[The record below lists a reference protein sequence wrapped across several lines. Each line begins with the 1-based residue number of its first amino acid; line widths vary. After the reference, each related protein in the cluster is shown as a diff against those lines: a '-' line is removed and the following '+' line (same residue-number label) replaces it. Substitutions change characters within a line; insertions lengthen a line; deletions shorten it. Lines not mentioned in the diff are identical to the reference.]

1 MADTTVSTSSK
12 WVASLGKFV
21 TTTTIESLSAYPSV
35 PADVFNVTKSFSD
48 GVYRLT
54 YDSDGDLSNGGGG
67 GGGGGG
73 SSQTWNYEV
82 HTTTSSEPLKSF
94 WKFASGQPWALDA
107 NAHKI
112 IQNCENGTES
122 WSKYTDPAAGS
133 TGLAAY
139 ARLILKGQDSVLK
152 PSITLS
158 ITADQTT
165 LPSMS
170 EIGKIATNL
179 TNAPALPSGGNWIL
193 TGMNAVALI
202 DGKWRVTQEY
212 RASGQGG
219 WEPTVYGTAN

>member
-12 WVASLGKFV
+12 WVASLGRFV
-21 TTTTIESLSAYPSV
+21 TTTTIESLSTYPSA
-35 PADVFNVTKSFSD
+35 PGGAFNVTKSFSD

-67 GGGGGG
+67 GGGGG
-73 SSQTWNYEV
+73 SSQTWNYEI

-94 WKFASGQPWALDA
+94 WKFADGQPWALSADDL
-107 NAHKI
+107 KT
-112 IQNCENGTES
+112 IQDCEAGTKK
-122 WSKYTDPAAGS
+122 WADQLTGS
-133 TGLAAY
+133 GGLNAY
-139 ARLILKGQDSVLK
+139 AYLYFKKGIESVLK